1 MGARTGSGPAVDR
14 AAWSNRWR
22 DRSVL
27 EKSVLSLGLLVVAMA
42 TRPLWLHA
50 ALVAVCLTAILVGAR
65 VEPRLAARVLTLP
78 VAFIVIGALAA
89 AVSIGHPAP
98 DAVWSFGPFWSAP
111 ASIERSVETV
121 GRSLAA
127 ASALMMLALT
137 TPMTDLLTA
146 ARRAKVPATMVEIA
160 GLVYRM
166 LFVLLDVAGNVR
178 ATQEARLGYAS
189 ARIARAS
196 VASLLSATLR
206 TAWVRA
212 QRLGEG
218 LEGRGFD
225 GALVVTPRAQ
235 NVSVS
240 FVGLSACVVMVLGVV
255 AVMTR

>member
-1 MGARTGSGPAVDR
+1 MGARTGPGPAVDR

-27 EKSVLSLGLLVVAMA
+27 EKAVLSLGLLVVAMA

-50 ALVAVCLTAILVGAR
+50 ALVAVCLAAILVGAR

-78 VAFIVIGALAA
+78 VTFIVLGALAA
-89 AVSIGHPAP
+89 AVSIGRAAP

-189 ARIARAS
+189 PRIARAS

-206 TAWVRA
+206 TAWARA

-235 NVSVS
+235 NVSVP
-240 FVGLSACVVMVLGVV
+240 FVGFSACVVMVLGVV